1 MNRIYLILLTLCLTL
16 LFIIGGIRH
25 LLTPVDSKEFLS
37 SHFPFT
43 FFPSLLNYL
52 VLISASLIELLVP
65 LFVIYS
71 LVTNTFL
78 KEAKMA
84 LCLLM
89 LFLVCTLIFVHNPFY
104 ENQLNPFLSNLAI
117 LSGLLLLDFHL

>member
-1 MNRIYLILLTLCLTL
+1 MNRSFLILLTLCLTL

-25 LLTPVDSKEFLS
+25 FLTPISSTEFLS
-37 SHFPFT
+37 SLFPFNKL
-43 FFPSLLNYL
+43 PLLFNYL

-71 LVTNTFL
+71 LATNTFV

-117 LSGLLLLDFHL
+117 LSGLLLLDYHL

>member
-1 MNRIYLILLTLCLTL
+1 MNRSFLILLTLCLTL

-25 LLTPVDSKEFLS
+25 FLTPISSTEFLS
-37 SHFPFT
+37 SLFPFNKLPL
-43 FFPSLLNYL
+43 FFNYL
-52 VLISASLIELLVP
+52 VLISASSIELLVP

-71 LVTNTFL
+71 LITNTFV
-78 KEAKMA
+78 KEAKLA

-89 LFLVCTLIFVHNPFY
+89 LFLVCTLIFVHNPLY

-117 LSGLLLLDFHL
+117 LSGLLLLDYHL